1 MTAMKPTMKPTR
13 YKVIASSLFQACRTE
28 MFWYLLTMLLLALL
42 GPLSLLCRGRLLDAA
57 VSGEG
62 KLFGEMLLFGGIFLL
77 SLLMTYGN
85 RLGRQRMRKKLYG
98 HFSEQVLGKFSRIR
112 YAAYESQEALDTI
125 KRAGDAPQEHI
136 LEFFTTFLEAAS
148 ELIRIFCYG
157 AVFAGLSFWCLI
169 LGIPAFGAM
178 LYFDLKRIR
187 LMMGLYEGQT
197 REERLMESYE
207 GALSGKETLYDL
219 RVAGAVP
226 FFLKK
231 RKGLSDRIVKE
242 RYRRTIQSQ
251 LVYSYGEMATVLWM
265 AVVLFFS
272 VNALLKGK
280 ATLGLFVALVG
291 SLQQMAGTFRA
302 LGEKYSE
309 LQRRAAYVGYYV
321 AFLEL
326 AEAPA
331 GKTALTDQEESPA
344 GKTAL
349 TEKEALAGKKGT
361 REAAGK
367 GIRFEHVTFTYPGR
381 KEPALRDVS
390 FAMAPG
396 TRTAL
401 VGHNGSGKSTLVKLL
416 CGLYQPD
423 SGHIFIDGQDVA
435 QMSPDALRRHFSV
448 VFQDYGKYSFT
459 VRENVEL
466 GDVEKMRAPVR
477 EREKAVRAALRQG
490 LAEDLAGML
499 EKPLGTLSPEGTG
512 LSGGQWQR
520 LALSRACYRDSAI
533 CVLDEPT
540 AGLDPEERIKIRNYV
555 SELSGKRIVIL
566 ATHVVSDIE
575 CIASKILLLKQG
587 ELMAEDTPYTLIQ
600 SVADKIFEKLCSHNE
615 LKDLMLKY
623 PKGNVSQ
630 AAEGLR
636 YRIVQDECPEGFQKA
651 EGTPNLEDVYLY
663 WFKK

>member
-331 GKTALTDQEESPA
+331 GKTALT
-344 GKTAL
+344 
-349 TEKEALAGKKGT
+349 EKEALAGKKGT

-540 AGLDPEERIKIRNYV
+540 ASLDPV
-555 SELSGKRIVIL
+555 
-566 ATHVVSDIE
+566 
-575 CIASKILLLKQG
+575 
-587 ELMAEDTPYTLIQ
+587 AE
-600 SVADKIFEKLCSHNE
+600 NE
-615 LKDLMLKY
+615 LYANFTEMMRERACILISHRLAVARYTDRILVLEGGRLVEDGTHGSLMEREGVYASMYLAQSHWY
-623 PKGNVSQ
+623 ASEEQRNTQIGLGNT
-630 AAEGLR
+630 
-636 YRIVQDECPEGFQKA
+636 F
-651 EGTPNLEDVYLY
+651 
-663 WFKK
+663 FKKGDML

>member
-13 YKVIASSLFQACRTE
+13 YKVIVSSLFQACRTE

-321 AFLEL
+321 TFLEL

-466 GDVEKMRAPVR
+466 GDVEKMRALVR

-499 EKPLGTLSPEGTG
+499 EKPLGNLSPEGTG

-540 AGLDPEERIKIRNYV
+540 ASLDPV
-555 SELSGKRIVIL
+555 
-566 ATHVVSDIE
+566 
-575 CIASKILLLKQG
+575 
-587 ELMAEDTPYTLIQ
+587 AE
-600 SVADKIFEKLCSHNE
+600 NE
-615 LKDLMLKY
+615 LYANFTEMMRERACILISHRLAVARYTDRILVLEGGRLVEDGTHGSLMEREGVYASMYLAQSHWY
-623 PKGNVSQ
+623 ASEEQRNTQIGLGNT
-630 AAEGLR
+630 
-636 YRIVQDECPEGFQKA
+636 F
-651 EGTPNLEDVYLY
+651 
-663 WFKK
+663 FKKGDML

>member
-1 MTAMKPTMKPTR
+1 MKPTR
-13 YKVIASSLFQACRTE
+13 YKVIVSSLFQACRTE

-62 KLFGEMLLFGGIFLL
+62 KLFGEILLFGGIFLL

-148 ELIRIFCYG
+148 ELIRICCYG

-540 AGLDPEERIKIRNYV
+540 ASLDPV
-555 SELSGKRIVIL
+555 
-566 ATHVVSDIE
+566 
-575 CIASKILLLKQG
+575 
-587 ELMAEDTPYTLIQ
+587 AE
-600 SVADKIFEKLCSHNE
+600 NE
-615 LKDLMLKY
+615 LYANFTEMMRERACILISHRLAVARYTDRILVLEGGRLVEDGTHGSLMEREGVYASMYLAQSHWY
-623 PKGNVSQ
+623 ASEEQRNTQIGLGNT
-630 AAEGLR
+630 
-636 YRIVQDECPEGFQKA
+636 F
-651 EGTPNLEDVYLY
+651 
-663 WFKK
+663 FKKGDML

>member
-1 MTAMKPTMKPTR
+1 MISINRA
-13 YKVIASSLFQACRTE
+13 
-28 MFWYLLTMLLLALL
+28 ALQIL
-42 GPLSLLCRGRLLDAA
+42 G
-57 VSGEG
+57 
-62 KLFGEMLLFGGIFLL
+62 
-77 SLLMTYGN
+77 
-85 RLGRQRMRKKLYG
+85 
-98 HFSEQVLGKFSRIR
+98 
-112 YAAYESQEALDTI
+112 YESQEALDTI

-540 AGLDPEERIKIRNYV
+540 ASLDPV
-555 SELSGKRIVIL
+555 
-566 ATHVVSDIE
+566 
-575 CIASKILLLKQG
+575 
-587 ELMAEDTPYTLIQ
+587 AE
-600 SVADKIFEKLCSHNE
+600 NE
-615 LKDLMLKY
+615 LYANFTEMMRERACILISHRLAVARYTDRILVLEGGRLVEDGTHGSLMEREGVYASMYLAQSHWY
-623 PKGNVSQ
+623 ASEEQRNTQIGLGNT
-630 AAEGLR
+630 
-636 YRIVQDECPEGFQKA
+636 F
-651 EGTPNLEDVYLY
+651 
-663 WFKK
+663 FKKGDML

>member
-13 YKVIASSLFQACRTE
+13 YKVIVSSLFQACRTE

-148 ELIRIFCYG
+148 ELIRICCYG

-540 AGLDPEERIKIRNYV
+540 ASLDPV
-555 SELSGKRIVIL
+555 
-566 ATHVVSDIE
+566 
-575 CIASKILLLKQG
+575 
-587 ELMAEDTPYTLIQ
+587 AE
-600 SVADKIFEKLCSHNE
+600 NE
-615 LKDLMLKY
+615 LYANFTEMMRERACILISHRLAVARYTDRILVLEGGRLVEDGTHGSLMEREGVYASMYLAQSHWY
-623 PKGNVSQ
+623 ASEEQRNTQIGLGNT
-630 AAEGLR
+630 
-636 YRIVQDECPEGFQKA
+636 F
-651 EGTPNLEDVYLY
+651 
-663 WFKK
+663 FKKGDML

>member
-13 YKVIASSLFQACRTE
+13 YKVIVSSLFQACRTE

-331 GKTALTDQEESPA
+331 GKTALT
-344 GKTAL
+344 
-349 TEKEALAGKKGT
+349 EKEALAGKKGT

-499 EKPLGTLSPEGTG
+499 EKLLGNLSPEGTG

-540 AGLDPEERIKIRNYV
+540 ASLDPV
-555 SELSGKRIVIL
+555 
-566 ATHVVSDIE
+566 
-575 CIASKILLLKQG
+575 
-587 ELMAEDTPYTLIQ
+587 AE
-600 SVADKIFEKLCSHNE
+600 NE
-615 LKDLMLKY
+615 LYANFTEMMRERACILISHRLAVARYTDRILVLEGGRLVEDGTHGSLMEREGVYASMYLAQSHWY
-623 PKGNVSQ
+623 ASEEQRNTQIGLGNT
-630 AAEGLR
+630 
-636 YRIVQDECPEGFQKA
+636 F
-651 EGTPNLEDVYLY
+651 
-663 WFKK
+663 FKKGDML

>member
-13 YKVIASSLFQACRTE
+13 YKVIVSSLFQACRTE

-331 GKTALTDQEESPA
+331 GKTALTEKEEPLAGKTALTDQEESPA

-448 VFQDYGKYSFT
+448 VFQDYGKYSFHKLL
-459 VRENVEL
+459 N
-466 GDVEKMRAPVR
+466 AY
-477 EREKAVRAALRQG
+477 AVN
-490 LAEDLAGML
+490 LAERRNLGRYGIIGIFTELNQDTALFHCLDGFLPAVIAGSKRKIDYRGIYAV
-499 EKPLGTLSPEGTG
+499 EYRAYSVTQFLSQQPRI
-512 LSGGQWQR
+512 SGR
-520 LALSRACYRDSAI
+520 IYAVACSVAAYGHISAMHLYGI
-533 CVLDEPT
+533 YLVLT
-540 AGLDPEERIKIRNYV
+540 RYIGNIYF
-555 SELSGKRIVIL
+555 IVIGIL
-566 ATHVVSDIE
+566 Y
-575 CIASKILLLKQG
+575 CIPT
-587 ELMAEDTPYTLIQ
+587 ELY
-600 SVADKIFEKLCSHNE
+600 
-615 LKDLMLKY
+615 
-623 PKGNVSQ
+623 
-630 AAEGLR
+630 
-636 YRIVQDECPEGFQKA
+636 
-651 EGTPNLEDVYLY
+651 
-663 WFKK
+663 

>member
-13 YKVIASSLFQACRTE
+13 YKVIVSSLFQACRTE

-148 ELIRIFCYG
+148 ELIRICCYG

-321 AFLEL
+321 TFLEL
-326 AEAPA
+326 AEA
-331 GKTALTDQEESPA
+331 PA

-466 GDVEKMRAPVR
+466 GDVEKMRALVR

-499 EKPLGTLSPEGTG
+499 EKPLGNLSPEGTG

-540 AGLDPEERIKIRNYV
+540 ASLDPV
-555 SELSGKRIVIL
+555 
-566 ATHVVSDIE
+566 
-575 CIASKILLLKQG
+575 
-587 ELMAEDTPYTLIQ
+587 AE
-600 SVADKIFEKLCSHNE
+600 NE
-615 LKDLMLKY
+615 LYANFTEMMRERACILISHRLAVARYTDRILVLEGGRLVEDGTHGSLMEREGVYASMYLAQSHWY
-623 PKGNVSQ
+623 ASEEQRNTQIGLGNT
-630 AAEGLR
+630 
-636 YRIVQDECPEGFQKA
+636 F
-651 EGTPNLEDVYLY
+651 
-663 WFKK
+663 FKKGDML

>member
-13 YKVIASSLFQACRTE
+13 YKVIVSSLFQACRTE

-540 AGLDPEERIKIRNYV
+540 ASLDPV
-555 SELSGKRIVIL
+555 
-566 ATHVVSDIE
+566 
-575 CIASKILLLKQG
+575 
-587 ELMAEDTPYTLIQ
+587 AE
-600 SVADKIFEKLCSHNE
+600 NE
-615 LKDLMLKY
+615 LYANFTEMMRERACILISHRLAVARYTDRILVLEGGRLVEDGPHGSLMEREGVYASMYLAQSHWY
-623 PKGNVSQ
+623 ASEEQRNTQIGLGNT
-630 AAEGLR
+630 
-636 YRIVQDECPEGFQKA
+636 F
-651 EGTPNLEDVYLY
+651 
-663 WFKK
+663 FKKGDML

>member
-1 MTAMKPTMKPTR
+1 MKPTMKPTR
-13 YKVIASSLFQACRTE
+13 YKVIVSSLFQACRTE

-62 KLFGEMLLFGGIFLL
+62 KLFGEILLFGGIFLL

-148 ELIRIFCYG
+148 ELIRICCYG

-540 AGLDPEERIKIRNYV
+540 ASLDPV
-555 SELSGKRIVIL
+555 
-566 ATHVVSDIE
+566 
-575 CIASKILLLKQG
+575 
-587 ELMAEDTPYTLIQ
+587 AE
-600 SVADKIFEKLCSHNE
+600 NE
-615 LKDLMLKY
+615 LYANFTEMMRERACILISHRLAVARYTDRILVLEGGRLVEDGTHGSLMEREGVYASMYLAQSHWY
-623 PKGNVSQ
+623 ASEEQRNTQIGLGNT
-630 AAEGLR
+630 
-636 YRIVQDECPEGFQKA
+636 F
-651 EGTPNLEDVYLY
+651 
-663 WFKK
+663 FKKGDML

>member
-1 MTAMKPTMKPTR
+1 
-13 YKVIASSLFQACRTE
+13 

-157 AVFAGLSFWCLI
+157 AVFAGLSYWCLI

-349 TEKEALAGKKGT
+349 TEKEEPLAGKTALTDQEESPAGKTALTEKEALAGKKGT

-423 SGHIFIDGQDVA
+423 SGHV
-435 QMSPDALRRHFSV
+435 
-448 VFQDYGKYSFT
+448 
-459 VRENVEL
+459 
-466 GDVEKMRAPVR
+466 
-477 EREKAVRAALRQG
+477 
-490 LAEDLAGML
+490 
-499 EKPLGTLSPEGTG
+499 
-512 LSGGQWQR
+512 
-520 LALSRACYRDSAI
+520 
-533 CVLDEPT
+533 
-540 AGLDPEERIKIRNYV
+540 
-555 SELSGKRIVIL
+555 
-566 ATHVVSDIE
+566 
-575 CIASKILLLKQG
+575 
-587 ELMAEDTPYTLIQ
+587 
-600 SVADKIFEKLCSHNE
+600 
-615 LKDLMLKY
+615 
-623 PKGNVSQ
+623 
-630 AAEGLR
+630 
-636 YRIVQDECPEGFQKA
+636 
-651 EGTPNLEDVYLY
+651 
-663 WFKK
+663 

>member
-13 YKVIASSLFQACRTE
+13 YKVIVSSLFQACRTE

-331 GKTALTDQEESPA
+331 GKTALT
-344 GKTAL
+344 
-349 TEKEALAGKKGT
+349 EKEALAGKKGT

-499 EKPLGTLSPEGTG
+499 EKPLGNLSPEGTG

-540 AGLDPEERIKIRNYV
+540 ASLDPV
-555 SELSGKRIVIL
+555 
-566 ATHVVSDIE
+566 
-575 CIASKILLLKQG
+575 
-587 ELMAEDTPYTLIQ
+587 AE
-600 SVADKIFEKLCSHNE
+600 NE
-615 LKDLMLKY
+615 LYANFTEMMRERACILISHRLAVARYTDRILVLEGGRLVEDGTHGSLMEREGVYASMYLAQSHWY
-623 PKGNVSQ
+623 ASEEQRNTQIGLGNT
-630 AAEGLR
+630 
-636 YRIVQDECPEGFQKA
+636 F
-651 EGTPNLEDVYLY
+651 
-663 WFKK
+663 FKKGDML

>member
-13 YKVIASSLFQACRTE
+13 YKVIVSSLFQACRTE

-540 AGLDPEERIKIRNYV
+540 ASLDPV
-555 SELSGKRIVIL
+555 
-566 ATHVVSDIE
+566 
-575 CIASKILLLKQG
+575 
-587 ELMAEDTPYTLIQ
+587 AE
-600 SVADKIFEKLCSHNE
+600 NE
-615 LKDLMLKY
+615 LYANFTEMMRERACILISHRLAVARYTDRILVLEGGRLVEDGTHGSLMEREGVYASMYLAQSHWY
-623 PKGNVSQ
+623 ASEEQRNTQIGLGNT
-630 AAEGLR
+630 
-636 YRIVQDECPEGFQKA
+636 F
-651 EGTPNLEDVYLY
+651 
-663 WFKK
+663 FKKGDML

>member
-13 YKVIASSLFQACRTE
+13 YKVIVSSLFQACRTE

-326 AEAPA
+326 AEVPA

-349 TEKEALAGKKGT
+349 TEKEEPLAGKTALTDQEAPPADKMALTEKAALAGKKGT

-499 EKPLGTLSPEGTG
+499 EKPLGNLSPEGTG

-540 AGLDPEERIKIRNYV
+540 ASLDPV
-555 SELSGKRIVIL
+555 
-566 ATHVVSDIE
+566 
-575 CIASKILLLKQG
+575 
-587 ELMAEDTPYTLIQ
+587 AE
-600 SVADKIFEKLCSHNE
+600 NE
-615 LKDLMLKY
+615 LYANFTEMMRERACILISHRLAVARYTDRILVLEGGRLVEDGTHGSLMEREGVYASMYRAQSHWYASEEQRNTQIGL
-623 PKGNVSQ
+623 GNT
-630 AAEGLR
+630 
-636 YRIVQDECPEGFQKA
+636 F
-651 EGTPNLEDVYLY
+651 
-663 WFKK
+663 FKKGDML

>member
-13 YKVIASSLFQACRTE
+13 YKVIVSSLFQACRTE

-326 AEAPA
+326 AEVPA

-466 GDVEKMRAPVR
+466 GDVEKMWAPVR

-540 AGLDPEERIKIRNYV
+540 ASLDPV
-555 SELSGKRIVIL
+555 
-566 ATHVVSDIE
+566 
-575 CIASKILLLKQG
+575 
-587 ELMAEDTPYTLIQ
+587 AE
-600 SVADKIFEKLCSHNE
+600 NE
-615 LKDLMLKY
+615 LYANFTEMMRERACILISHRLAVARYTDRILVLEGGRLVEDGTHGSLMEREGVYASMYRAQSHWYASEEQRNTQIGL
-623 PKGNVSQ
+623 GNT
-630 AAEGLR
+630 
-636 YRIVQDECPEGFQKA
+636 F
-651 EGTPNLEDVYLY
+651 
-663 WFKK
+663 FKKGDML

>member
-148 ELIRIFCYG
+148 ELIGIFCYG

-540 AGLDPEERIKIRNYV
+540 ASLDPV
-555 SELSGKRIVIL
+555 
-566 ATHVVSDIE
+566 
-575 CIASKILLLKQG
+575 
-587 ELMAEDTPYTLIQ
+587 AE
-600 SVADKIFEKLCSHNE
+600 NE
-615 LKDLMLKY
+615 LYANFTEMMRERACILISHRLAVARYTDRILVLEGGRLVEDGTHGSLMEREGVYASMYLAQSHWY
-623 PKGNVSQ
+623 ASEEQRNTQIGLGNT
-630 AAEGLR
+630 
-636 YRIVQDECPEGFQKA
+636 F
-651 EGTPNLEDVYLY
+651 
-663 WFKK
+663 FKKGDML

>member
-1 MTAMKPTMKPTR
+1 MTAMKPTMKLTR
-13 YKVIASSLFQACRTE
+13 YKVIVSSLFQACRTE

-148 ELIRIFCYG
+148 ELIRICCYG

-349 TEKEALAGKKGT
+349 TEKEEPLAGK
-361 REAAGK
+361 
-367 GIRFEHVTFTYPGR
+367 
-381 KEPALRDVS
+381 
-390 FAMAPG
+390 
-396 TRTAL
+396 TAL
-401 VGHNGSGKSTLVKLL
+401 T
-416 CGLYQPD
+416 D
-423 SGHIFIDGQDVA
+423 
-435 QMSPDALRRHFSV
+435 
-448 VFQDYGKYSFT
+448 
-459 VRENVEL
+459 
-466 GDVEKMRAPVR
+466 
-477 EREKAVRAALRQG
+477 
-490 LAEDLAGML
+490 
-499 EKPLGTLSPEGTG
+499 
-512 LSGGQWQR
+512 
-520 LALSRACYRDSAI
+520 
-533 CVLDEPT
+533 
-540 AGLDPEERIKIRNYV
+540 
-555 SELSGKRIVIL
+555 
-566 ATHVVSDIE
+566 
-575 CIASKILLLKQG
+575 
-587 ELMAEDTPYTLIQ
+587 
-600 SVADKIFEKLCSHNE
+600 
-615 LKDLMLKY
+615 
-623 PKGNVSQ
+623 
-630 AAEGLR
+630 
-636 YRIVQDECPEGFQKA
+636 
-651 EGTPNLEDVYLY
+651 
-663 WFKK
+663 

>member
-13 YKVIASSLFQACRTE
+13 YKVIVSSLFQACRTE

-499 EKPLGTLSPEGTG
+499 EKPLGNLSPEGTG

-540 AGLDPEERIKIRNYV
+540 ASLDPV
-555 SELSGKRIVIL
+555 
-566 ATHVVSDIE
+566 
-575 CIASKILLLKQG
+575 
-587 ELMAEDTPYTLIQ
+587 AE
-600 SVADKIFEKLCSHNE
+600 NE
-615 LKDLMLKY
+615 LYANFTEMMRERACILISHRLAVARYTDRILVLEGGRLVEDGTHGSLMEREGVYASMYLAQSHWY
-623 PKGNVSQ
+623 ASEEQRNTQIGLGNT
-630 AAEGLR
+630 
-636 YRIVQDECPEGFQKA
+636 F
-651 EGTPNLEDVYLY
+651 
-663 WFKK
+663 FKKGDML

>member
-540 AGLDPEERIKIRNYV
+540 ASLDPV
-555 SELSGKRIVIL
+555 
-566 ATHVVSDIE
+566 
-575 CIASKILLLKQG
+575 
-587 ELMAEDTPYTLIQ
+587 AE
-600 SVADKIFEKLCSHNE
+600 NE
-615 LKDLMLKY
+615 LYANFTEMMRERACILISHRLAVARYTDRILVLEGGRLVEDGTHGSLMEREGVYASMYLAQSHWY
-623 PKGNVSQ
+623 ASEEQRNTQIGLGNT
-630 AAEGLR
+630 
-636 YRIVQDECPEGFQKA
+636 F
-651 EGTPNLEDVYLY
+651 
-663 WFKK
+663 FKKGDML

>member
-331 GKTALTDQEESPA
+331 GKTALT
-344 GKTAL
+344 
-349 TEKEALAGKKGT
+349 EKEALAGKKGT

-499 EKPLGTLSPEGTG
+499 EKPLGNLSPEGTG

-540 AGLDPEERIKIRNYV
+540 ASLDPV
-555 SELSGKRIVIL
+555 
-566 ATHVVSDIE
+566 
-575 CIASKILLLKQG
+575 
-587 ELMAEDTPYTLIQ
+587 AE
-600 SVADKIFEKLCSHNE
+600 NE
-615 LKDLMLKY
+615 LYANFTEMMRERACILISHRLAVARYTDRILVLEGGRLVEDGTHGSLMEREGVYASMYLAQSHWY
-623 PKGNVSQ
+623 ASEEQRNTQIGLGNT
-630 AAEGLR
+630 
-636 YRIVQDECPEGFQKA
+636 F
-651 EGTPNLEDVYLY
+651 
-663 WFKK
+663 FKKGDML

>member
-331 GKTALTDQEESPA
+331 GKTALT
-344 GKTAL
+344 
-349 TEKEALAGKKGT
+349 EKEALAGKKGT

-520 LALSRACYRDSAI
+520 LALSRACCRDSAI

-540 AGLDPEERIKIRNYV
+540 ASLDPV
-555 SELSGKRIVIL
+555 
-566 ATHVVSDIE
+566 
-575 CIASKILLLKQG
+575 
-587 ELMAEDTPYTLIQ
+587 AE
-600 SVADKIFEKLCSHNE
+600 NE
-615 LKDLMLKY
+615 LYANFTEMMRERACILISHRLAVARYTDRILVLEGGRLVEDGTHGSLMEREGVYASMYLAQSHWY
-623 PKGNVSQ
+623 ASEEQRNTQIGLGNT
-630 AAEGLR
+630 
-636 YRIVQDECPEGFQKA
+636 F
-651 EGTPNLEDVYLY
+651 
-663 WFKK
+663 FKKGDML

>member
-13 YKVIASSLFQACRTE
+13 YKVIVSSLFQACRTE

-499 EKPLGTLSPEGTG
+499 EKPLGNLSSEGTG

-540 AGLDPEERIKIRNYV
+540 ASLDPV
-555 SELSGKRIVIL
+555 
-566 ATHVVSDIE
+566 
-575 CIASKILLLKQG
+575 
-587 ELMAEDTPYTLIQ
+587 AE
-600 SVADKIFEKLCSHNE
+600 NE
-615 LKDLMLKY
+615 LYANFTEMMRERACILISHRLAVARYTDRILVLEGGRLVEDGTHGSLMEREGVYASMYLAQSHWY
-623 PKGNVSQ
+623 ASEEQRNTQIGLGNT
-630 AAEGLR
+630 
-636 YRIVQDECPEGFQKA
+636 F
-651 EGTPNLEDVYLY
+651 
-663 WFKK
+663 FKKGDML

>member
-1 MTAMKPTMKPTR
+1 MKPTMKPTR
-13 YKVIASSLFQACRTE
+13 YKVIVSSLFQACRTE

-331 GKTALTDQEESPA
+331 GKTALT
-344 GKTAL
+344 
-349 TEKEALAGKKGT
+349 EKEALAGKKGT

-499 EKPLGTLSPEGTG
+499 EKPLGNLSPEGTG

-540 AGLDPEERIKIRNYV
+540 ASLDPV
-555 SELSGKRIVIL
+555 
-566 ATHVVSDIE
+566 
-575 CIASKILLLKQG
+575 
-587 ELMAEDTPYTLIQ
+587 AE
-600 SVADKIFEKLCSHNE
+600 NE
-615 LKDLMLKY
+615 LYANFTEMMRERACILISHRLAVARYTDRILVLEGGRLVEDGTHGSLMEREGVYASMYLAQSHWY
-623 PKGNVSQ
+623 ASEEQRNTQIGLGNT
-630 AAEGLR
+630 
-636 YRIVQDECPEGFQKA
+636 F
-651 EGTPNLEDVYLY
+651 
-663 WFKK
+663 FKKGDML

>member
-13 YKVIASSLFQACRTE
+13 YKVIVSSLFQACRTE

-57 VSGEG
+57 VSREG

-423 SGHIFIDGQDVA
+423 SG
-435 QMSPDALRRHFSV
+435 
-448 VFQDYGKYSFT
+448 
-459 VRENVEL
+459 
-466 GDVEKMRAPVR
+466 
-477 EREKAVRAALRQG
+477 
-490 LAEDLAGML
+490 
-499 EKPLGTLSPEGTG
+499 LS
-512 LSGGQWQR
+512 S
-520 LALSRACYRDSAI
+520 
-533 CVLDEPT
+533 
-540 AGLDPEERIKIRNYV
+540 
-555 SELSGKRIVIL
+555 
-566 ATHVVSDIE
+566 
-575 CIASKILLLKQG
+575 
-587 ELMAEDTPYTLIQ
+587 
-600 SVADKIFEKLCSHNE
+600 
-615 LKDLMLKY
+615 
-623 PKGNVSQ
+623 
-630 AAEGLR
+630 
-636 YRIVQDECPEGFQKA
+636 
-651 EGTPNLEDVYLY
+651 
-663 WFKK
+663 

>member
-13 YKVIASSLFQACRTE
+13 YKVIVSSLFQACRTE

-349 TEKEALAGKKGT
+349 TEKEEPLAGKKGT

-540 AGLDPEERIKIRNYV
+540 ASLDPV
-555 SELSGKRIVIL
+555 
-566 ATHVVSDIE
+566 
-575 CIASKILLLKQG
+575 
-587 ELMAEDTPYTLIQ
+587 AE
-600 SVADKIFEKLCSHNE
+600 NE
-615 LKDLMLKY
+615 LYANFTEMMRERACILISHRLAVARYTDRILVLEGGRLVEDGTHGSLMEREGVYASMYLAQSHWY
-623 PKGNVSQ
+623 ASEEQRNTQIGLGNT
-630 AAEGLR
+630 
-636 YRIVQDECPEGFQKA
+636 F
-651 EGTPNLEDVYLY
+651 
-663 WFKK
+663 FKKGDML

>member
-13 YKVIASSLFQACRTE
+13 YKVIVSSLFQACRTE

-331 GKTALTDQEESPA
+331 GKTALT
-344 GKTAL
+344 
-349 TEKEALAGKKGT
+349 EKEALAGKKGT

-520 LALSRACYRDSAI
+520 LALSRACCRDSAI

-540 AGLDPEERIKIRNYV
+540 ASLDPV
-555 SELSGKRIVIL
+555 
-566 ATHVVSDIE
+566 
-575 CIASKILLLKQG
+575 
-587 ELMAEDTPYTLIQ
+587 AE
-600 SVADKIFEKLCSHNE
+600 NE
-615 LKDLMLKY
+615 LYANFTEMMRERACILISHRLAVARYTDRILVLEGGRLVEDGTHGSLMEREGVYASMYLAQSHWY
-623 PKGNVSQ
+623 ASEEQRNTQIGLGNT
-630 AAEGLR
+630 
-636 YRIVQDECPEGFQKA
+636 F
-651 EGTPNLEDVYLY
+651 
-663 WFKK
+663 FKKGDML

>member
-13 YKVIASSLFQACRTE
+13 YKVIVSSLFQACRTE

-148 ELIRIFCYG
+148 ELIRICCYG

-331 GKTALTDQEESPA
+331 GKTALT
-344 GKTAL
+344 
-349 TEKEALAGKKGT
+349 EKEALAGKKGT

-499 EKPLGTLSPEGTG
+499 EKPLGNLSPEGTG

-540 AGLDPEERIKIRNYV
+540 ASLDPV
-555 SELSGKRIVIL
+555 
-566 ATHVVSDIE
+566 
-575 CIASKILLLKQG
+575 
-587 ELMAEDTPYTLIQ
+587 AE
-600 SVADKIFEKLCSHNE
+600 NE
-615 LKDLMLKY
+615 LYANFTEMMRERACILISHRLAVARYTDRILVLEGGRLVEDGTHGSLMEREGVYASMYLAQSHWY
-623 PKGNVSQ
+623 ASEEQRNTQIGLGNT
-630 AAEGLR
+630 
-636 YRIVQDECPEGFQKA
+636 F
-651 EGTPNLEDVYLY
+651 
-663 WFKK
+663 FKKGDML

>member
-1 MTAMKPTMKPTR
+1 MTAMKPTR
-13 YKVIASSLFQACRTE
+13 YKVIVSSLFQACRTE

-540 AGLDPEERIKIRNYV
+540 ASLDPV
-555 SELSGKRIVIL
+555 
-566 ATHVVSDIE
+566 
-575 CIASKILLLKQG
+575 
-587 ELMAEDTPYTLIQ
+587 AE
-600 SVADKIFEKLCSHNE
+600 NE
-615 LKDLMLKY
+615 LYANFTEMMRERACILISHRLAVARYTDRILVLEGGRLVEDGTHGSLMEREGVYASMYLAQSHWY
-623 PKGNVSQ
+623 ASEEQRNTQIGLGNT
-630 AAEGLR
+630 
-636 YRIVQDECPEGFQKA
+636 F
-651 EGTPNLEDVYLY
+651 
-663 WFKK
+663 FKKGDML

>member
-13 YKVIASSLFQACRTE
+13 YKVIVSSLFQACRTE

-62 KLFGEMLLFGGIFLL
+62 KLFGEILLFGGIFLL

-148 ELIRIFCYG
+148 ELIRICCYG

-540 AGLDPEERIKIRNYV
+540 ASLDPV
-555 SELSGKRIVIL
+555 
-566 ATHVVSDIE
+566 
-575 CIASKILLLKQG
+575 
-587 ELMAEDTPYTLIQ
+587 AE
-600 SVADKIFEKLCSHNE
+600 NE
-615 LKDLMLKY
+615 LYANFTEMMRERACILISHRLAVARYTDRILVLEGGRLVEDGTHGSLMEREGVYASMYLAQSHWY
-623 PKGNVSQ
+623 ASEEQRNTQIGLGNT
-630 AAEGLR
+630 
-636 YRIVQDECPEGFQKA
+636 F
-651 EGTPNLEDVYLY
+651 
-663 WFKK
+663 FKKGDML

>member
-13 YKVIASSLFQACRTE
+13 YKVIVSSLFQACRTE

-148 ELIRIFCYG
+148 ELIRICCYG

-499 EKPLGTLSPEGTG
+499 EKPLGNLSPEGTG

-540 AGLDPEERIKIRNYV
+540 ASLDPV
-555 SELSGKRIVIL
+555 
-566 ATHVVSDIE
+566 
-575 CIASKILLLKQG
+575 
-587 ELMAEDTPYTLIQ
+587 AE
-600 SVADKIFEKLCSHNE
+600 NE
-615 LKDLMLKY
+615 LYANFTEMMRERACILISHRLAVARYTDRILVLEGGRLVEDGPHGSLMEREGVYASMYLAQSHWY
-623 PKGNVSQ
+623 ASEEQRNTQIGLGNT
-630 AAEGLR
+630 
-636 YRIVQDECPEGFQKA
+636 F
-651 EGTPNLEDVYLY
+651 
-663 WFKK
+663 FKKGDML

>member
-13 YKVIASSLFQACRTE
+13 YKVIVSSLFQACRTE

-148 ELIRIFCYG
+148 ELIRICCYG

-331 GKTALTDQEESPA
+331 GKTALT
-344 GKTAL
+344 
-349 TEKEALAGKKGT
+349 EKEALAGKKGT

-499 EKPLGTLSPEGTG
+499 EKPLGNLSPEGTG
-512 LSGGQWQR
+512 LSGGQWHR

-540 AGLDPEERIKIRNYV
+540 ASLDPV
-555 SELSGKRIVIL
+555 
-566 ATHVVSDIE
+566 
-575 CIASKILLLKQG
+575 
-587 ELMAEDTPYTLIQ
+587 AE
-600 SVADKIFEKLCSHNE
+600 NE
-615 LKDLMLKY
+615 LYANFTEMMRERACILISHRLAVARYTDRILVLEGGRLVEDGTHGSLMEREGVYASMYLAQSHWY
-623 PKGNVSQ
+623 ASEEQRNTQIGLGNT
-630 AAEGLR
+630 
-636 YRIVQDECPEGFQKA
+636 F
-651 EGTPNLEDVYLY
+651 
-663 WFKK
+663 FKKGDML

>member
-13 YKVIASSLFQACRTE
+13 YKVIVSSLFQACRTE

-331 GKTALTDQEESPA
+331 GKTALT
-344 GKTAL
+344 
-349 TEKEALAGKKGT
+349 EKEALAGKKGT

-540 AGLDPEERIKIRNYV
+540 ASLDPV
-555 SELSGKRIVIL
+555 
-566 ATHVVSDIE
+566 
-575 CIASKILLLKQG
+575 
-587 ELMAEDTPYTLIQ
+587 AE
-600 SVADKIFEKLCSHNE
+600 NE
-615 LKDLMLKY
+615 LYANFTEMMRERACILISHRLAVARYTDRILVLEGGRLVEDGTHGSLMEREGVYASMYRAQSHWYASEEQRNTQIGL
-623 PKGNVSQ
+623 GNT
-630 AAEGLR
+630 
-636 YRIVQDECPEGFQKA
+636 F
-651 EGTPNLEDVYLY
+651 
-663 WFKK
+663 FKKGDML

>member
-13 YKVIASSLFQACRTE
+13 YKVIVSSLFQACRTE

-326 AEAPA
+326 AEVPA

-499 EKPLGTLSPEGTG
+499 EKPLGNLSPEGTG

-540 AGLDPEERIKIRNYV
+540 ASLDPV
-555 SELSGKRIVIL
+555 
-566 ATHVVSDIE
+566 
-575 CIASKILLLKQG
+575 
-587 ELMAEDTPYTLIQ
+587 AE
-600 SVADKIFEKLCSHNE
+600 NE
-615 LKDLMLKY
+615 LYANFTEMMRERACILISHRLAVARYTDRILVLEGGRLVEDGTHGSLMEREGVYASMYLAQSHWY
-623 PKGNVSQ
+623 ASEEQRNTQIGLGNT
-630 AAEGLR
+630 
-636 YRIVQDECPEGFQKA
+636 F
-651 EGTPNLEDVYLY
+651 
-663 WFKK
+663 FKKGDML

>member
-13 YKVIASSLFQACRTE
+13 YKVIVSSLFQACRTE

-62 KLFGEMLLFGGIFLL
+62 KLFGEILLFGGIFLL

-540 AGLDPEERIKIRNYV
+540 ASLDPV
-555 SELSGKRIVIL
+555 
-566 ATHVVSDIE
+566 
-575 CIASKILLLKQG
+575 
-587 ELMAEDTPYTLIQ
+587 AE
-600 SVADKIFEKLCSHNE
+600 NE
-615 LKDLMLKY
+615 LYANFTEMMRERACILISHRLAVARYTDRILVLEGGRLVEDGTHGSLMER
-623 PKGNVSQ
+623 
-630 AAEGLR
+630 EGVYASM
-636 YRIVQDECPEGFQKA
+636 YRAQSHWYASEE
-651 EGTPNLEDVYLY
+651 L
-663 WFKK
+663 

>member
-13 YKVIASSLFQACRTE
+13 YKVIVSSLFQACRTE

-349 TEKEALAGKKGT
+349 TEKEEPAGKKGT

-540 AGLDPEERIKIRNYV
+540 ASLDPV
-555 SELSGKRIVIL
+555 
-566 ATHVVSDIE
+566 
-575 CIASKILLLKQG
+575 
-587 ELMAEDTPYTLIQ
+587 AE
-600 SVADKIFEKLCSHNE
+600 NE
-615 LKDLMLKY
+615 LYANFTEMMRERACILISHRLAVARYTDRILVLEGGRLVEDGTHGSLMEREGVYASMYLAQSHWY
-623 PKGNVSQ
+623 ASEEQRNTQIGLGNT
-630 AAEGLR
+630 
-636 YRIVQDECPEGFQKA
+636 F
-651 EGTPNLEDVYLY
+651 
-663 WFKK
+663 FKKGDML